1 MAKLQVLA
9 CLTAESPVQDP
20 KCLRPLTGSQ
30 MVSREAQSW
39 GTFLPPRVLECINQD
54 LLLLLLPLGSTLPD
68 LSRALI
74 RLSKGGQS
82 LMHITLNHIPGA
94 RSMGYLRAHRCVSKF
109 NPLHSS
115 GFEDNATVSTLSETL
130 ALRAANNS
138 KK

>member
-9 CLTAESPVQDP
+9 CLTAKSPIQDP
-20 KCLRPLTGSQ
+20 KCPRPLTGSQ
-30 MVSREAQSW
+30 MASKEAQSW
-39 GTFLPPRVLECINQD
+39 DTFLPPPLQECVDQD
-54 LLLLLLPLGSTLPD
+54 LLLLLLPLGPTLPA

-94 RSMGYLRAHRCVSKF
+94 RSMGYLRAHWCLSKF

-115 GFEDNATVSTLSETL
+115 GFEDNATLRTLSETL
-130 ALRAANNS
+130 ELPAANNS